1 MYENLHPVC
10 YKHKNIS
17 QNDKHDRIHT
27 GFIAQDVEN
36 AAAEAGLTSMDFA
49 AICKDKDPSSKEDV
63 YGLAYEEFISLNTL
77 MIQKLMKR
85 VEVLEKKIS
94 KMKEGD

>member
-1 MYENLHPVC
+1 
-10 YKHKNIS
+10 
-17 QNDKHDRIHT
+17 
-27 GFIAQDVEN
+27 
-36 AAAEAGLTSMDFA
+36 MDFA